1 MTLSLEEKIIENAKQ
16 KALQIAGEIGH
27 ELVVDRLCIGVGYTG
42 IVLSDGHGGVSFT
55 FREELGNSCGVMRSA
70 GHIKGTPV
78 SELMELAASCDMA
91 EAAVGTAAVNAVL
104 NRGFSRGPNISEAMS
119 ADSTDTIGMV
129 GWFCPLVRR
138 YQTAGT
144 LYVFE
149 KNPEE
154 YESNQVTKMK
164 SGDEA
169 CDILPGCN
177 KIVLTGTSFIN
188 KTMESLLKASSGA
201 EEIAIVGAS
210 TPMCPEVFREYGVTV
225 LAGSQICDADRM
237 MNIVA
242 EGGGGM
248 DIAASSDKLFER
260 I

>member
-1 MTLSLEEKIIENAKQ
+1 MSLSLEEKIIENAKQ
-16 KALQIAGEIGH
+16 KALQIAEETGR
-27 ELVVDRLCIGVGYTG
+27 ELVVERLCIGVGYTG
-42 IVLSDGHGGVSFT
+42 VVLSDGYGGVSFT
-55 FREELGNSCGVMRSA
+55 FREELGSSCGVLKPA

-78 SELMELAASCDMA
+78 SQLMELAASREMA

-104 NRGFSRGPNISEAMS
+104 NRGFSKGPNISEAMS
-119 ADSTDTIGMV
+119 ADSSDTIGMV

-149 KNPEE
+149 KHPEE

-225 LAGSQICDADRM
+225 LAGSQICDAEKM
-237 MNIVA
+237 MSIVA

-248 DIAASSDKLFER
+248 DLAAASDKLFER

>member
-16 KALQIAGEIGH
+16 KALETAGEIGH
-27 ELVVDRLCIGVGYTG
+27 ELVVDRLCIGVGYKG

-70 GHIKGTPV
+70 GHIKGTSV
-78 SELMELAASCDMA
+78 SELMELAASRDMA
-91 EAAVGTAAVNAVL
+91 EAAVGTAAVNAAL

-129 GWFCPLVRR
+129 GWFGPLVRR